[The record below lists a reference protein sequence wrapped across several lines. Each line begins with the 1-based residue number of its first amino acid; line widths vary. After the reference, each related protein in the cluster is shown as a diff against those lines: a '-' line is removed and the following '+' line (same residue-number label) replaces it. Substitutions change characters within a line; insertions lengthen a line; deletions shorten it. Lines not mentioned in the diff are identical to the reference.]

1 MSVKVSA
8 YFSRDGEPRWNR
20 QTDARHFVEICA
32 FAAQQRFHP
41 A

>member
-8 YFSRDGEPRWNR
+8 YFGGDGEPRRHW
-20 QTDARHFVEICA
+20 QADPRHFVEIRA